1 MTSKTLDP
9 DQSDGELLYNGITLP
24 EQWPPRDMKPDSY
37 DPMPVP
43 YLTSPPEV
51 IPIDV
56 GRQLFVDDF
65 LIEYSELKREFHQ
78 PVKHEG
84 NPVLIPETGR
94 DEPGLLSHGRPVL

>member
-43 YLTSPPEV
+43 YLTSYRRGPAV
-51 IPIDV
+51 V
-56 GRQLFVDDF
+56 R
-65 LIEYSELKREFHQ
+65 R
-78 PVKHEG
+78 
-84 NPVLIPETGR
+84 
-94 DEPGLLSHGRPVL
+94 